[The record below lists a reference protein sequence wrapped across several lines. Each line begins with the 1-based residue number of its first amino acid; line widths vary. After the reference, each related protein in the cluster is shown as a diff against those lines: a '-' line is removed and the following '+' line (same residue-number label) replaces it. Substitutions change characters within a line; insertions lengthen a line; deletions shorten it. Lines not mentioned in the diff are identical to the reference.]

1 MTPAADSKL
10 ATGAE
15 SARVR
20 EVFDRRTEVN
30 RGPFDLYALLT
41 HQERQQTLAQFFQ
54 KIGLSSLEGLQI
66 LDIGCGSGGNLR
78 RMVDFGA
85 EPQNCFGI
93 DLFRKSL
100 ESGRG
105 LNPGISLLEGTAA
118 SLPFGDDQFDLV
130 FQFTVLTSVLD
141 REVRRSIIREV
152 RRTLRAGGHF
162 VWYDFAFSNPRNPNV
177 RGIGRREITDLL
189 RGFRLEFLKIT
200 LAPPI
205 GRRAVQISPALYRLL
220 ALLPFLRS
228 HYFCFAQKI

>member
-1 MTPAADSKL
+1 MMEAADPKM
-10 ATGAE
+10 AADAE

-20 EVFDRRTEVN
+20 EVFDKRTEIN
-30 RGPFDLYALLT
+30 RGPFDLYALFT
-41 HQERQQTLAQFFQ
+41 HQERQEALAKFFR
-54 KIGLSSLEGLQI
+54 KIGLGSLQGLQI

-85 EPQNCFGI
+85 EPQNCVGI

-100 ESGRG
+100 LGGRA

-118 SLPFGDDQFDLV
+118 KLPFGDGQFDLA

-141 REVRRSIIREV
+141 SETRRSIIGEV

-162 VWYDFAFSNPRNPNV
+162 VWYDFAFSNPKNPNV
-177 RGIGRREITDLL
+177 RGIGRREIAELL
-189 RGFRLEFLKIT
+189 QGFRLEFQKIT
-200 LAPPI
+200 LAPPV
-205 GRRAVQISPALYRLL
+205 GRRIVQISPALYRALT
-220 ALLPFLRS
+220 LLPFLRS